1 MTKRAIAAALVV
13 MLCCPASSST
23 TEQTTQFSAIVL
35 GIGLGLFLI
44 HRGQH
49 TTPDAARSAEP
60 AAAVPPFRLSHR
72 YYLSSFLKRVL
83 KRMENAID
91 ELSNRVPTYSERALY
106 AEDDAA
112 DAADA
117 APLANSITNT
127 KSGN

>member
-1 MTKRAIAAALVV
+1 MTKRVIAAALTVV
-13 MLCCPASSST
+13 LCCPASSST
-23 TEQTTQFSAIVL
+23 TEQTAQFSAIVL

-49 TTPDAARSAEP
+49 TTPDAARSAE

-72 YYLSSFLKRVL
+72 YYLSSFLKRML

-117 APLANSITNT
+117 AQLANSITNT